1 MSAFVR
7 ESAVTDVASAVFD
20 LDGTLLAG
28 DSTGHW
34 LNESLCA
41 SPFRLLAG
49 LALLPAAGPLLLHP
63 ASRPAGAIPLF
74 WLATFG
80 LDEVTLR
87 ASFAAFVARLE
98 RGQSRLRWRARGL
111 ETLER
116 HLAQGHRVVV
126 VTGAPALLARALLA
140 SRGLGERVTVL
151 GTVLGVRARGW
162 TVQRHCHGAEK
173 CAFLAEAGYGSDWSY
188 AYSDS
193 AEDAPILARARQPF
207 LVNASPRVVAGLQRR
222 ALPQLVALR
231 W

>member
-1 MSAFVR
+1 MQVDS
-7 ESAVTDVASAVFD
+7 TSAVFD

-34 LNESLCA
+34 LKESLLT
-41 SPFRLLAG
+41 SWLRLLTG

-63 ASRPAGAIPLF
+63 RSRPAGATPLF

-80 LDEVTLR
+80 LDEAALR
-87 ASFAAFVARLE
+87 ASFASFVARAQ
-98 RGQSRLRWRARGL
+98 RGTSGLRWRERGL

-126 VTGAPALLARALLA
+126 VTGAPALLAQSLLDA
-140 SRGLGERVTVL
+140 RGLGERVTVL
-151 GTVLGVRARGW
+151 GTLLCLRARGW

-173 CAFLAEAGYGSDWSY
+173 CRFLAEAGYGSAWSY

-193 AEDAPILARARQPF
+193 VEDAPILARARQAF
-207 LVNASPRVVAGLQRR
+207 LVNARPRVLAGLRR
-222 ALPQLVALR
+222 RQLPQLSGLR